1 MITIIIGY
9 RIFFSRQRQLAVSF
23 ICRLP
28 TDYFQ
33 LSMIRIEDVIEK
45 VERNRPEPDI
55 DLIRRAYLFS
65 ALHHRG
71 QKRASGEPYLVHP
84 LEVADILA
92 DMRLDEIS
100 VSTGLLHDVVEDTL
114 VDLDTI
120 REYFGDEV
128 TRLVDGLTKIAHISN
143 LSKEKQQAENVR
155 KMVLAMITDVRVVLI
170 KLADRLHN
178 MRTMQF
184 LKPEKRARISQETLD
199 IYAPIAHR
207 LGMGKVR
214 SELEDLSFQNLYPE
228 EYKKLSNEVEER
240 RSELEAT
247 LEKITELIKQKL
259 TENDVPFVEVEGR
272 VKRLYSLWK
281 KLKKRKLTIEEVYDL
296 IAARIITPN
305 DKKNCYLA
313 LSVIH
318 DIWTPVP
325 ERFKDWIGNP
335 RDNLYQSLHTS
346 VIGDNGLSF
355 EVQIRTEEMH
365 QVAEEGVAAHWKYKE
380 SKPGKREEDASL
392 DELRKTVE
400 KLLLPLVESTRET
413 EDSEDFIE
421 SLKLDLYPKDV
432 YAFTPRGK
440 IIQLPRGAT
449 PIDFAY
455 AIHSEV
461 GDNCTGAKIKG
472 RIVPLRTELQNGDVV
487 EVLTTPNSK
496 PSRDWLNSVVTSKA
510 RNRIRHWIAEQ
521 QRVES
526 IEIGRKLLEKE
537 VDKFRLSPKKLI
549 ANDDEMKRIANEYGL
564 GRGEDLLA
572 SIGYG
577 KTLPRN
583 VLAKFLGAE
592 KFAELDPEKKKE
604 TRLESSVKAVKKF
617 IGLGEDAII
626 VKGVDNL
633 LTNRA
638 HCCNPLRGEEIV
650 GYISLGK
657 GIVVHNKR
665 CKNLQQLMVNRERII
680 DVEWAKGD
688 GKEIQSVR
696 LLATTENRTGMLA
709 GITNAIADIK
719 TGIRD
724 ARAEVSKNDRG
735 LIEVTIEVFDK
746 KHLDKVITSVEQVP
760 GVIAVERVNF

>member
-1 MITIIIGY
+1 
-9 RIFFSRQRQLAVSF
+9 
-23 ICRLP
+23 
-28 TDYFQ
+28 
-33 LSMIRIEDVIEK
+33 MIRIEDVIEK
-45 VERNRPEPDI
+45 VGKNRPESDI

-92 DMRLDEIS
+92 DMRLDEVS

-120 REYFGDEV
+120 RKYFGDEI

-207 LGMGKVR
+207 LGMGKLR
-214 SELEDLSFQNLYPE
+214 GELEDLSFQNLNPE
-228 EYKKLSNEVEER
+228 EYKRLSEEVETR
-240 RSELEAT
+240 RPQLEAA
-247 LEKITELIKQKL
+247 LEKIKHTIESQL
-259 TENDVPFVEVEGR
+259 TKNDVPYIEIQSR

-296 IAARIITPN
+296 IAVRIITPN
-305 DKKNCYLA
+305 DKKNCYLS

-325 ERFKDWIGNP
+325 ERFKDWIAIP

-346 VIGDNGLSF
+346 VIGEQGQSF
-355 EVQIRTEEMH
+355 EVQIRTQEMH
-365 QVAEEGVAAHWKYKE
+365 QIAEEGVAAHWKYKDN
-380 SKPGKREEDASL
+380 KLGKQEEDESL

-400 KLLLPLVESTRET
+400 KLLLPLVENTDEN
-413 EDSEDFIE
+413 EDPEDFIE
-421 SLKLDLYPKDV
+421 SFKLDLYPKNV
-432 YAFTPRGK
+432 YAFTPMGK
-440 IIQLPRGAT
+440 VIQLPRGAT

-455 AIHSEV
+455 SIHSEV

-487 EVLTTPNSK
+487 EILTTPNSK
-496 PSRDWLNSVVTSKA
+496 PSRDWLNYVITSKA
-510 RNRIRHWIAEQ
+510 RNRVRHWIAEQ
-521 QRVES
+521 QRTES
-526 IEIGRKLLEKE
+526 IDVGRKLLEKE
-537 VDKFRLSPKKLI
+537 LEKFNLSAKKLL
-549 ANDDEMKRIANEYGL
+549 NNEGEMKRIANEYGL
-564 GRGEDLLA
+564 GRPEDLLA

-577 KTLPRN
+577 KSLPRN
-583 VLAKFLGAE
+583 VIAKFLGSE
-592 KFAELDPEKKKE
+592 KFSELDPEKKKD
-604 TRLESSVKAVKKF
+604 TKFQSGMKAVKKF

-633 LTNRA
+633 LTTRA
-638 HCCNPLRGEEIV
+638 RCCNPLRGEEII

-657 GIVVHNKR
+657 GIVIHNKH
-665 CKNLQQLMVNRERII
+665 CKNVKQLMINKDRVVE
-680 DVEWAKGD
+680 VEWAKNE
-688 GKEIQSVR
+688 KEIIQSVR

-709 GITNAIADIK
+709 GITNAIAEIK

-724 ARAEVSKNDRG
+724 ASARVSKDDRG

-746 KHLDKVITSVEQVP
+746 KHLDKVISSIEQVQ
-760 GVIAVERVNF
+760 GVIAVERVNI

>member
-1 MITIIIGY
+1 
-9 RIFFSRQRQLAVSF
+9 
-23 ICRLP
+23 
-28 TDYFQ
+28 
-33 LSMIRIEDVIEK
+33 MIRIEDVIDK
-45 VERNRPEPDI
+45 VEKNRPNPNV
-55 DLIRRAYLFS
+55 DLIRRAYVFS
-65 ALHHRG
+65 AMHHKG
-71 QKRASGEPYLVHP
+71 QTRASGEPYLIHP
-84 LEVADILA
+84 LEVAEILA
-92 DMRLDEIS
+92 DMRLDEVS

-120 REYFGDEV
+120 RSYFGDEI
-128 TRLVDGLTKIAHISN
+128 THLVDGLTKIAHISS

-155 KMVLAMITDVRVVLI
+155 KMVLAMVTDVRVVLI

-207 LGMGKVR
+207 LGMGKMR
-214 SELEDLSFQNLYPE
+214 SELEDLSFQNLHPE
-228 EYKKLSNEVEER
+228 EYARLSKQVEER
-240 RSELEAT
+240 RPELEAI
-247 LEKITELIKQKL
+247 LEKITNSIKL
-259 TENDVPFVEVEGR
+259 NLAENDVPFVEIQGR
-272 VKRLYSLWK
+272 VKRLFSLWK
-281 KLKKRKLTIEEVYDL
+281 KLKKQKITIEQVYDL

-305 DKKNCYLA
+305 DRKNCYLA
-313 LSVIH
+313 LSVVH

-325 ERFKDWIGNP
+325 ERFKDWIAIP

-346 VIGDNGLSF
+346 VIGDGGQAF

-365 QVAEEGVAAHWKYKE
+365 HVAEEGVAAHWKYKE
-380 SKPGKREEDASL
+380 NILGSDEDHESL

-400 KLLLPLVESTRET
+400 KLLLPLVEDSKEN

-421 SLKLDLYPKDV
+421 SLKLDLFPKDV
-432 YAFTPRGK
+432 YTFTPMGRV
-440 IIQLPRGAT
+440 IQLPRGSS

-461 GDNCTGAKIKG
+461 GDTCTGAKING
-472 RIVPLRTELQNGDVV
+472 RIVPLKSELQNGDVV
-487 EVLTTPNSK
+487 EILTTSNSK
-496 PSRDWLNSVVTSKA
+496 PSRDWLNYVVTAKA
-510 RNRIRHWIAEQ
+510 RNSIRHWISEQ

-537 VDKFRLSPKKLI
+537 AEKFRLSGKKFS
-549 ANDDEMKRIANEYGL
+549 ANEVEIRRIANEYGL
-564 GRGEDLLA
+564 GRPDDLFA

-583 VLAKFLGAE
+583 VLLKHLGPD
-592 KFAELDPEKKKE
+592 KFAELDPDKRQEN
-604 TRLESSVKAVKKF
+604 RLQTSVKAVKKF

-633 LTNRA
+633 LTTRA
-638 HCCNPLRGEEIV
+638 RCCNPLRGEDIV

-665 CKNLQQLMVNRERII
+665 CKNVKQLMVNRDRIV
-680 DVEWAKGD
+680 DVEWAKSEKD
-688 GKEIQSVR
+688 EIQSVR
-696 LLATTENRTGMLA
+696 ILVTTENRTGMLA
-709 GITNAIADIK
+709 GITNAIAEIK

-724 ARAEVSKNDRG
+724 ASANVSRDDKG
-735 LIEVTIEVFDK
+735 MIEVTVEVFDK
-746 KHLDKVITSVEQVP
+746 KHLDKVISAIEKVS
-760 GVIAVERVNF
+760 GVIAVERL

>member
-1 MITIIIGY
+1 
-9 RIFFSRQRQLAVSF
+9 
-23 ICRLP
+23 
-28 TDYFQ
+28 
-33 LSMIRIEDVIEK
+33 MIRIEDVIEK
-45 VERNRPEPDI
+45 VEKNRPDPNV

-65 ALHHRG
+65 AMHHRG
-71 QKRASGEPYLVHP
+71 QKRASGEPYLIHP

-92 DMRLDEIS
+92 DMRLDETS

-120 REYFGDEV
+120 REYFGEEV
-128 TRLVDGLTKIAHISN
+128 TRLVDGLTKIAHISS

-178 MRTMQF
+178 MRTMGF

-207 LGMGKVR
+207 LGMGKLR
-214 SELEDLSFQNLYPE
+214 SELEDLAFQNIHPE
-228 EYKKLSNEVEER
+228 EYKHLSKEVESR
-240 RSELEAT
+240 RPELEAMI
-247 LEKITELIKQKL
+247 EKITGTIRDKL
-259 TENDVPFVEVEGR
+259 TENEVPFIEVQGR

-335 RDNLYQSLHTS
+335 RDNLYRSLHTS
-346 VIGDNGLSF
+346 VIGDSGQSF

-365 QVAEEGVAAHWKYKE
+365 QTAEEGVAAHWKYKE
-380 SKPGKREEDASL
+380 SKLGKRDDDASL

-400 KLLLPLVESTRET
+400 RLLLPLVETT
-413 EDSEDFIE
+413 QQNDDSEEFIE

-432 YAFTPRGK
+432 YAFTPKGK
-440 IIQLPRGAT
+440 IFQLPRGAT
-449 PIDFAY
+449 LIDFAY

-461 GDNCTGAKIKG
+461 GDKCTGAKVKG

-487 EVLTTPNSK
+487 EILTTPNSK
-496 PSRDWLNSVVTSKA
+496 PSRDWLNYVVTSKA
-510 RNRIRHWIAEQ
+510 RNQIRHLISDQ

-537 VDKFRLSPKKLI
+537 TEKFRLSPKKLI
-549 ANDDEMKRIANEYGL
+549 GNDEEMKRVANEYGL
-564 GRGEDLLA
+564 GRTEDLLA
-572 SIGYG
+572 SVGYG

-583 VLAKFLGAE
+583 ILAKFLGAE

-604 TRLESSVKAVKKF
+604 TRIESGVKAVKKF
-617 IGLGEDAII
+617 IGLSEDAII

-633 LTNRA
+633 LTTRA
-638 HCCNPLRGEEIV
+638 RCCNPLRGEEIV

-665 CKNLQQLMVNRERII
+665 CKNVQQLMVNRDRIVE
-680 DVEWAKGD
+680 VEWAKGD
-688 GKEIQSVR
+688 ENQIQSVR
-696 LLATTENRTGMLA
+696 LLVTTENRTGMLA

-724 ARAEVSKNDRG
+724 ARAEVSKQDRG

-746 KHLDKVITSVEQVP
+746 KHLDRVITAIRQLS

>member
-1 MITIIIGY
+1 
-9 RIFFSRQRQLAVSF
+9 
-23 ICRLP
+23 
-28 TDYFQ
+28 
-33 LSMIRIEDVIEK
+33 MIRIEDVIEK
-45 VERNRPEPDI
+45 VEANRPNPDI

-84 LEVADILA
+84 LEVAEILA
-92 DMRLDEIS
+92 DMRLDEVS

-120 REYFGDEV
+120 RSYFGNEI
-128 TRLVDGLTKIAHISN
+128 TQLVDGLTKIAHISN
-143 LSKEKQQAENVR
+143 LSREKQQAENVR
-155 KMVLAMITDVRVVLI
+155 KMVLAMVTDVRVVLI

-178 MRTMQF
+178 MRTMQY
-184 LKPEKRARISQETLD
+184 LKPEKRQRISQETLD

-207 LGMGKVR
+207 LGMGKMR
-214 SELEDLSFQNLYPE
+214 GELEDLSFQNLYPD
-228 EYKKLSNEVEER
+228 EYKRLAKDVDAR
-240 RSELEAT
+240 RPELEAA
-247 LEKITELIKQKL
+247 LDKIRETITTKL
-259 TENDVPFVEVEGR
+259 GENQVPFVSVEGR

-281 KLKKRKLTIEEVYDL
+281 KLKRQKITIEQVYDL

-305 DKKNCYLA
+305 DRKYCYLT

-325 ERFKDWIGNP
+325 ERFKDWIAIP
-335 RDNLYQSLHTS
+335 RDNLYRSLHTS
-346 VIGDNGLSF
+346 VIGDAGQAF

-365 QVAEEGVAAHWKYKE
+365 HIAEEGVAAHWKYKE
-380 SKPGKREEDASL
+380 SALGEAEGDEGL

-400 KLLLPLVESTRET
+400 RLLLPLVEDNQAD

-421 SLKLDLYPKDV
+421 SLKLDLFPKDV
-432 YAFTPRGK
+432 YAFTPMGK
-440 IIQLPRGAT
+440 VIQLPRGST

-461 GDNCTGAKIKG
+461 GDTCTGAKING
-472 RIVPLRTELQNGDVV
+472 RIVPLRTELQNGDVI
-487 EVLTTPNSK
+487 EILTTANSK
-496 PSRDWLNSVVTSKA
+496 PSRDWLNHVVTSKA
-510 RNRIRHWIAEQ
+510 RNRVRHWIAEQ
-521 QRVES
+521 QRADS

-537 VDKFRLSPKKLI
+537 SDRFHVSPKKLI
-549 ANDDEMKRIANEYGL
+549 NNDAEMKRIAKEYGL
-564 GRGEDLLA
+564 SRPEDLLA

-583 VLAKFLGAE
+583 VLSKYLGAE
-592 KFAELDPEKKKE
+592 KFAELDPEKRKE
-604 TRLESSVKAVKKF
+604 TRIESGMKAVKRL

-633 LTNRA
+633 LTTRA
-638 HCCNPLRGEEIV
+638 RCCNPLRGEDII

-665 CKNLQQLMVNRERII
+665 CKNVAQLMINKDRIVE
-680 DVEWAKGD
+680 VEWAKSD
-688 GKEIQSVR
+688 QKEVQSVGI
-696 LLATTENRTGMLA
+696 LVTTENRTGMLA
-709 GITNAIADIK
+709 GITNAIAEIK

-724 ARAEVSKNDRG
+724 ARANVSRDDRG
-735 LIEVTIEVFDK
+735 LIEVTVEVFDK
-746 KHLDKVITSVEQVP
+746 KHLDKVITAIQQLP
-760 GVIAVERVNF
+760 GVIAVERMNT

>member
-1 MITIIIGY
+1 
-9 RIFFSRQRQLAVSF
+9 
-23 ICRLP
+23 
-28 TDYFQ
+28 
-33 LSMIRIEDVIEK
+33 MIRIEDVIDK
-45 VERNRPEPDI
+45 VSINRPNADV

-71 QKRASGEPYLVHP
+71 QTRASGEPYLVHP
-84 LEVADILA
+84 IEVAEILA
-92 DMRLDEIS
+92 DMKLDEVS

-120 REYFGDEV
+120 RSYFGDEI

-207 LGMGKVR
+207 LGMGKMR

-228 EYKKLSNEVEER
+228 DYKRLAKEVDAR
-240 RSELEAT
+240 RPELEAA
-247 LEKITELIKQKL
+247 LDKIKEQITTQL
-259 TENDVPFVEVEGR
+259 TEHEVPFIAIEGR

-281 KLKKRKLTIEEVYDL
+281 KLKKQKIMIEQVYDL

-305 DKKNCYLA
+305 DRKYCYLT

-325 ERFKDWIGNP
+325 ERFKDWIAIP

-346 VIGDNGLSF
+346 VIDKGGQAF

-380 SKPGKREEDASL
+380 SSLGAHEDDNSL
-392 DELRKTVE
+392 DELRATVE
-400 KLLLPLVESTRET
+400 KLLLPLVESTDQT
-413 EDSEDFIE
+413 GDSEDFIE
-421 SLKLDLYPKDV
+421 SLKLDLFPKDV
-432 YAFTPRGK
+432 YAFTPMGK
-440 IIQLPRGAT
+440 VIQLPRGST

-455 AIHSEV
+455 AIHSVV
-461 GDNCTGAKIKG
+461 GDTCTGAKING
-472 RIVPLRTELQNGDVV
+472 RIVPLRHEIQNGDVI
-487 EVLTTPNSK
+487 EILTTQNSK
-496 PSRDWLNSVVTSKA
+496 PSRDWLNHVITSKA
-510 RNRIRHWIAEQ
+510 RNRIRHWISLQ
-521 QRVES
+521 QREESVEM
-526 IEIGRKLLEKE
+526 GRKLLERE
-537 VDKFRLSPKKLI
+537 AEKFRVTPKKLI
-549 ANDDEMKRIANEYGL
+549 NNEPEMKRIANDYGL
-564 GRGEDLLA
+564 SRGEDLLA

-583 VLAKFLGAE
+583 VLAKFLGD
-592 KFAELDPEKKKE
+592 KFDEFDPEKKKE
-604 TRLESSVKAVKKF
+604 TRIGTGMKAVRKF

-626 VKGVDNL
+626 VRGVDNL
-633 LTNRA
+633 LTTRA
-638 HCCNPLRGEEIV
+638 RCCNPLRGEDII

-665 CKNLQQLMVNRERII
+665 CKNVTQLMVNRERIVE
-680 DVEWAKGD
+680 VEWAKSD
-688 GKEIQSVR
+688 QKEVQSVQ

-724 ARAEVSKNDRG
+724 ARANVSKDDIG
-735 LIEVTIEVFDK
+735 LIEVTVEVFDK
-746 KHLDKVITSVEQVP
+746 KHLDKVVGAIEHVP
-760 GVIAVERVNF
+760 GVIAVERVNV

>member
-1 MITIIIGY
+1 MIKN
-9 RIFFSRQRQLAVSF
+9 
-23 ICRLP
+23 
-28 TDYFQ
+28 
-33 LSMIRIEDVIEK
+33 MIRIEDVIEK
-45 VERNRPEPDI
+45 VEKNRPEPDI

-92 DMRLDEIS
+92 DMRLDETS

-114 VDLDTI
+114 VDLETI
-120 REYFGDEV
+120 RSYFGDEI

-228 EYKKLSNEVEER
+228 EYRKLSMEVEAR
-240 RSELEAT
+240 RTELESA
-247 LEKITELIKQKL
+247 LEKITDLIKTKL
-259 TENDVPFVEVEGR
+259 NENDVPFIEVQGR

-313 LSVIH
+313 LSVVH

-346 VIGDNGLSF
+346 VINDNGQSF

-365 QVAEEGVAAHWKYKE
+365 HVAEEGVAAHWKYKE
-380 SKPGKREEDASL
+380 SKLGRREEDASL

-400 KLLLPLVESTRET
+400 KLLLPLVETT
-413 EDSEDFIE
+413 QDAEDSEDFIE

-432 YAFTPRGK
+432 YAFTPMGK

-449 PIDFAY
+449 PLDFAY

-461 GDNCTGAKIKG
+461 GDTCTGAKIKG
-472 RIVPLRTELQNGDVV
+472 RIVPLKTELQNGDVV
-487 EVLTTPNSK
+487 EILTTPNSK
-496 PSRDWLNSVVTSKA
+496 PSRDWLNYAVTAKA
-510 RNRIRHWIAEQ
+510 RNRIRHWIADQ

-537 VDKFRLSPKKLI
+537 ADKFRLAPKKLLN
-549 ANDDEMKRIANEYGL
+549 NDDELKRIANEYGL
-564 GRGEDLLA
+564 GRAEDLMA

-592 KFAELDPEKKKE
+592 RFAELDPEKKKE
-604 TRLESSVKAVKKF
+604 TRLESGVKAVKKF

-633 LTNRA
+633 LTTRA
-638 HCCNPLRGEEIV
+638 RCCNPLRGEEII

-657 GIVVHNKR
+657 GIVVHNRR
-665 CKNLQQLMVNRERII
+665 CNNVQQLMVNRDRIV

-709 GITNAIADIK
+709 GITNAIAEIK

-746 KHLDKVITSVEQVP
+746 KHLDKVVTSVQQVP
-760 GVIAVERVNF
+760 GVIAVERVNY